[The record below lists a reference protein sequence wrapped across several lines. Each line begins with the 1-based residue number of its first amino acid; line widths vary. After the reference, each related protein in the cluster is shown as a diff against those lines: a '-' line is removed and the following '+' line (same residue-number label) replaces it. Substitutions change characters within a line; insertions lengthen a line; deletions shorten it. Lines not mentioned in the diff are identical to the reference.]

1 MSGEDQWRET
11 YDGWKLGNADDDAE
25 REAEREEAREVAEE
39 MAERRA
45 ELDRE
50 DEMFDR
56 EPWATKAVVVILYGL
71 LVWLLWSLVWERR
84 LEDAVAALV
93 TLAALWVVTSPPAT
107 EGGEEDDV

>member
-45 ELDRE
+45 EQARE

-56 EPWATKAVVVILYGL
+56 ESWGTKAVVVLLYGL
-71 LVWLLWSLVWERR
+71 LAWLLWSLAWERR

-93 TLAALWVVTSPPAT
+93 TLAALWVVASHPPS
-107 EGGEEDDV
+107 DSSF